1 MAIIKVNKTKNYTT
15 ISNFHLREKDMSL
28 KAKGLLSLMLS
39 LPEDWDYSVGGL
51 AKLSKDGKDSVTNTL
66 IELERFGYVKRTQCL
81 NDKKQFDGYDYDIY
95 EEPQFEEEN
104 PLTGNPLTEN
114 PLTGNP
120 LTENP
125 LTGNPLTE
133 NPLTGNPL
141 TGNPPQLNTNINKLL
156 INNKE
161 EKYKKEEKT
170 EIPYVEIIDYLNW
183 KTKSHYKY
191 NTNKTRDCIKARWNE
206 GFMLED
212 FKKVIDNKS
221 KEWLGDP
228 KYENYLRPETLFGNK
243 FEGYLNSKS
252 TKRYLGNKQ
261 VKDTPNWYEDY
272 QREVSNLIEN
282 NKAKNGE
289 EKDLKELEDFFGV
302 NKEAEK

>member
-1 MAIIKVNKTKNYTT
+1 MKRNNY
-15 ISNFHLREKDMSL
+15 ILIQDWMVEELNL
-28 KAKGLLSLMLS
+28 KGNELLV
-39 LPEDWDYSVGGL
+39 Y
-51 AKLSKDGKDSVTNTL
+51 A
-66 IELERFGYVKRTQCL
+66 
-81 NDKKQFDGYDYDIY
+81 
-95 EEPQFEEEN
+95 
-104 PLTGNPLTEN
+104 
-114 PLTGNP
+114 
-120 LTENP
+120 
-125 LTGNPLTE
+125 
-133 NPLTGNPL
+133 
-141 TGNPPQLNTNINKLL
+141 L
-156 INNKE
+156 INGFSQDDESCFNGSIQYLSNLLNITRRCVINVLSSLVEKGYLTKTTKILDGVTTCEYRRTNFRGSEKNSLGSEKNSQGGSEKNSPNNKVLENKIIKE
-161 EKYKKEEKT
+161 EKYKKEEKC
-170 EIPYVEIIDYLNW
+170 EIPYVEIIDYLNL

-206 GFMLED
+206 GFTLED

-289 EKDLKELEDFFGV
+289 EKNLKELEDFFGV

>member
-81 NDKKQFDGYDYDIY
+81 NDKNQFDGYDYDIY
-95 EEPQFEEEN
+95 EEPQFEEE
-104 PLTGNPLTEN
+104 T
-114 PLTGNP
+114 
-120 LTENP
+120 
-125 LTGNPLTE
+125 
-133 NPLTGNPL
+133 PLTGNPL

-170 EIPYVEIIDYLNW
+170 EIPYVEIIDYLNL

-191 NTNKTRDCIKARWNE
+191 NTNKTRDCIKARWRE
-206 GFMLED
+206 GFRLED

-252 TKRYLGNKQ
+252 TKRYLGNK
-261 VKDTPNWYEDY
+261 
-272 QREVSNLIEN
+272 
-282 NKAKNGE
+282 
-289 EKDLKELEDFFGV
+289 
-302 NKEAEK
+302 

>member
-1 MAIIKVNKTKNYTT
+1 MAIIKINKTKNYTT

-81 NDKKQFDGYDYDIY
+81 NDKNQFDGYDYDIY
-95 EEPQFEEEN
+95 EEPQFEEE
-104 PLTGNPLTEN
+104 T
-114 PLTGNP
+114 
-120 LTENP
+120 
-125 LTGNPLTE
+125 
-133 NPLTGNPL
+133 PLTGNPL
-141 TGNPPQLNTNINKLL
+141 TGNPQQLNTNITKLL

-161 EKYKKEEKT
+161 EKYKKEEKC
-170 EIPYVEIIDYLNW
+170 EIPYVEIIDYLNL

-191 NTNKTRDCIKARWNE
+191 NTNKTRGCIKARWNE
-206 GFMLED
+206 GFRLED

-282 NKAKNGE
+282 NKTKNGE
-289 EKDLKELEDFFGV
+289 EKNLKELEDFFGV

>member
-1 MAIIKVNKTKNYTT
+1 M
-15 ISNFHLREKDMSL
+15 
-28 KAKGLLSLMLS
+28 
-39 LPEDWDYSVGGL
+39 
-51 AKLSKDGKDSVTNTL
+51 
-66 IELERFGYVKRTQCL
+66 
-81 NDKKQFDGYDYDIY
+81 
-95 EEPQFEEEN
+95 
-104 PLTGNPLTEN
+104 TGNPQ
-114 PLTGNP
+114 
-120 LTENP
+120 
-125 LTGNPLTE
+125 
-133 NPLTGNPL
+133 
-141 TGNPPQLNTNINKLL
+141 QLNTNILNTNL
-156 INNKE
+156 IKE
-161 EKYKKEEKT
+161 EKYKKEEKC
-170 EIPYVEIIDYLNW
+170 EIPYVEIIDYLNL

-206 GFMLED
+206 GFRLED

-252 TKRYLGNKQ
+252 TRRYLGNKQ

-289 EKDLKELEDFFGV
+289 EKDLKELENFFGV

>member
-66 IELERFGYVKRTQCL
+66 MELERFGYVKRTQCL
-81 NDKKQFDGYDYDIY
+81 NDKNQFDGYDYDIY
-95 EEPQFEEEN
+95 EEPQFEEE
-104 PLTGNPLTEN
+104 T
-114 PLTGNP
+114 
-120 LTENP
+120 
-125 LTGNPLTE
+125 
-133 NPLTGNPL
+133 PLTGNPL
-141 TGNPPQLNTNINKLL
+141 TGNPQQLNTNILNTNL
-156 INNKE
+156 IKE

-170 EIPYVEIIDYLNW
+170 EIPYVEIIDYLNL

-206 GFMLED
+206 GFRLED

-302 NKEAEK
+302 NKEVEK

>member
-114 PLTGNP
+114 PLTG
-120 LTENP
+120 
-125 LTGNPLTE
+125 

>member
-81 NDKKQFDGYDYDIY
+81 NDKNQFDGYDYDIY
-95 EEPQFEEEN
+95 EEPQFEEE
-104 PLTGNPLTEN
+104 T
-114 PLTGNP
+114 
-120 LTENP
+120 
-125 LTGNPLTE
+125 
-133 NPLTGNPL
+133 PLTGNPL
-141 TGNPPQLNTNINKLL
+141 TGNPPQLNTNILNTNL
-156 INNKE
+156 IKE

-170 EIPYVEIIDYLNW
+170 EIPYVEIIDYLNL

-191 NTNKTRDCIKARWNE
+191 STNKTIACIKARWRE
-206 GFMLED
+206 GFRLED

-289 EKDLKELEDFFGV
+289 EKNLKELEDFFGV

>member
-66 IELERFGYVKRTQCL
+66 MELERFGYVKRTQCL

-95 EEPQFEEEN
+95 EEPQFEE
-104 PLTGNPLTEN
+104 
-114 PLTGNP
+114 
-120 LTENP
+120 
-125 LTGNPLTE
+125 E

-170 EIPYVEIIDYLNW
+170 EIPYVEIIDYLNL

-289 EKDLKELEDFFGV
+289 EKNLKELEDFFGV

>member
-81 NDKKQFDGYDYDIY
+81 NDKNQFDGYDYDIY
-95 EEPQFEEEN
+95 EEPQFEEE
-104 PLTGNPLTEN
+104 T
-114 PLTGNP
+114 
-120 LTENP
+120 
-125 LTGNPLTE
+125 
-133 NPLTGNPL
+133 PLTGNPL
-141 TGNPPQLNTNINKLL
+141 TGNPPQLNTNILNTNL
-156 INNKE
+156 IKE
-161 EKYKKEEKT
+161 EKYKKEEKC
-170 EIPYVEIIDYLNW
+170 EIPYVEIIDYLNL

-191 NTNKTRDCIKARWNE
+191 NTNKTRGCIKARWQE
-206 GFMLED
+206 GFRLDD

-289 EKDLKELEDFFGV
+289 EKNLKELEDFFGV

>member
-81 NDKKQFDGYDYDIY
+81 NDKNQFDGYDYDIY
-95 EEPQFEEEN
+95 EEPQFEEE
-104 PLTGNPLTEN
+104 T
-114 PLTGNP
+114 
-120 LTENP
+120 
-125 LTGNPLTE
+125 
-133 NPLTGNPL
+133 PLTGNPL
-141 TGNPPQLNTNINKLL
+141 TGNPQQLNTNILNTNL
-156 INNKE
+156 IKE
-161 EKYKKEEKT
+161 EKYKKEEKC
-170 EIPYVEIIDYLNW
+170 EIPYVEIIDYLNL

-191 NTNKTRDCIKARWNE
+191 STNKTIACIKARWNE
-206 GFMLED
+206 GFRLED

-289 EKDLKELEDFFGV
+289 EKDLKELENFFGV
-302 NKEAEK
+302 NKEVEK

>member
-66 IELERFGYVKRTQCL
+66 MELERFGYVKRTQCL
-81 NDKKQFDGYDYDIY
+81 NDKNQFDGYDYDIY
-95 EEPQFEEEN
+95 EEPQFEEE
-104 PLTGNPLTEN
+104 T
-114 PLTGNP
+114 
-120 LTENP
+120 
-125 LTGNPLTE
+125 
-133 NPLTGNPL
+133 PLTGNPL
-141 TGNPPQLNTNINKLL
+141 TGNPQQLNTNILNTNL
-156 INNKE
+156 IKE
-161 EKYKKEEKT
+161 EKYKKEEKC
-170 EIPYVEIIDYLNW
+170 EIPYVEIIDYLNL

-206 GFMLED
+206 GFRLED

-252 TKRYLGNKQ
+252 TRRYLGNKQ

-289 EKDLKELEDFFGV
+289 EKDLKELENFFGV

>member
-95 EEPQFEEEN
+95 EEPQFEE
-104 PLTGNPLTEN
+104 EN

>member
-81 NDKKQFDGYDYDIY
+81 NDKNQFDGYDYDIY
-95 EEPQFEEEN
+95 EEPQFEEET
-104 PLTGNPLTEN
+104 PLTGNPLT
-114 PLTGNP
+114 G
-120 LTENP
+120 
-125 LTGNPLTE
+125 

-141 TGNPPQLNTNINKLL
+141 TGNPPQLNTNILNTNL
-156 INNKE
+156 IKE
-161 EKYKKEEKT
+161 EKYKKEEKC
-170 EIPYVEIIDYLNW
+170 EIPYVEIIDYLNL
-183 KTKSHYKY
+183 KTKSNYKY

-206 GFMLED
+206 GFRIED

-289 EKDLKELEDFFGV
+289 EKNLKELEDFFGV
-302 NKEAEK
+302 NKEVEK

>member
-39 LPEDWDYSVGGL
+39 LPEDWDYSVVGL
-51 AKLSKDGKDSVTNTL
+51 AKLSKDGKDSVANTL

-81 NDKKQFDGYDYDIY
+81 NDKNQFDGYDYDIY
-95 EEPQFEEEN
+95 EEPQFEEE
-104 PLTGNPLTEN
+104 T
-114 PLTGNP
+114 
-120 LTENP
+120 
-125 LTGNPLTE
+125 
-133 NPLTGNPL
+133 PLTGNPL
-141 TGNPPQLNTNINKLL
+141 TGNPPQLNTNILNTNL
-156 INNKE
+156 IKE
-161 EKYKKEEKT
+161 EKYKKEEKC
-170 EIPYVEIIDYLNW
+170 EIPYVEIIDYLNL

-191 NTNKTRDCIKARWNE
+191 NTNKTISCIKARWNE
-206 GFMLED
+206 GFRLED

>member
-66 IELERFGYVKRTQCL
+66 MELERFGYVKRTQCL
-81 NDKKQFDGYDYDIY
+81 NDKNQFDGYDYDIY
-95 EEPQFEEEN
+95 EEPQFEEET
-104 PLTGNPLTEN
+104 PLTG
-114 PLTGNP
+114 
-120 LTENP
+120 
-125 LTGNPLTE
+125 

-141 TGNPPQLNTNINKLL
+141 TGNPLTGNPLTGNPLTGNPQQLNTNINKLL

-170 EIPYVEIIDYLNW
+170 EIPYVVIIDYLNL

-191 NTNKTRDCIKARWNE
+191 NTNKTRDCIKARWRE
-206 GFMLED
+206 GFRLED

>member
-66 IELERFGYVKRTQCL
+66 MELERFGYVKRTQCL

-95 EEPQFEEEN
+95 EEPQFEE
-104 PLTGNPLTEN
+104 
-114 PLTGNP
+114 
-120 LTENP
+120 
-125 LTGNPLTE
+125 E

-170 EIPYVEIIDYLNW
+170 EIPYVEIIDYLNL

-191 NTNKTRDCIKARWNE
+191 NTNKTRDCIIARWRE
-206 GFMLED
+206 GFRLED

>member
-15 ISNFHLREKDMSL
+15 ISNFHLKEKDMSL

-66 IELERFGYVKRTQCL
+66 MELERFGYVKRTQCL
-81 NDKKQFDGYDYDIY
+81 NDKNQFDGYDYDIY
-95 EEPQFEEEN
+95 EEPQFGKE
-104 PLTGNPLTEN
+104 T
-114 PLTGNP
+114 
-120 LTENP
+120 
-125 LTGNPLTE
+125 
-133 NPLTGNPL
+133 PLTGNPL
-141 TGNPPQLNTNINKLL
+141 TGNPQQLNTNILNTNL
-156 INNKE
+156 IKE
-161 EKYKKEEKT
+161 EKYKKEEKC
-170 EIPYVEIIDYLNW
+170 EIPYVEIIDYLNL

-191 NTNKTRDCIKARWNE
+191 NTNKTRDCIKARWRE
-206 GFMLED
+206 GFRLED

-252 TKRYLGNKQ
+252 TRRYLGNKQ

-282 NKAKNGE
+282 NKAKIQI
-289 EKDLKELEDFFGV
+289 
-302 NKEAEK
+302 

>member
-66 IELERFGYVKRTQCL
+66 MELERFGYVKRTQCL
-81 NDKKQFDGYDYDIY
+81 NDKNQFDGYDYDIY
-95 EEPQFEEEN
+95 EEPQFEE
-104 PLTGNPLTEN
+104 
-114 PLTGNP
+114 
-120 LTENP
+120 
-125 LTGNPLTE
+125 E

-170 EIPYVEIIDYLNW
+170 EIPYVEIIDYLNL

-191 NTNKTRDCIKARWNE
+191 NTNKTRDCIIARWRE
-206 GFMLED
+206 GFRLED

>member
-15 ISNFHLREKDMSL
+15 ISNFHLKEKEMSL

-81 NDKKQFDGYDYDIY
+81 NDKNQFDGYDYDIY
-95 EEPQFEEEN
+95 EEPQFEEE
-104 PLTGNPLTEN
+104 T
-114 PLTGNP
+114 
-120 LTENP
+120 
-125 LTGNPLTE
+125 
-133 NPLTGNPL
+133 PLTGNPL
-141 TGNPPQLNTNINKLL
+141 TGNPQQLNTNKLNTNKL
-156 INNKE
+156 KE
-161 EKYKKEEKT
+161 EKYKKEEKC
-170 EIPYVEIIDYLNW
+170 EIPYVEIIDYLNL

-206 GFMLED
+206 GFRLED

-252 TKRYLGNKQ
+252 TRRYLGNKQ

-289 EKDLKELEDFFGV
+289 EKNLKELEDFFGV

>member
-15 ISNFHLREKDMSL
+15 ISNFHLKEKEMSL

-81 NDKKQFDGYDYDIY
+81 NDKNQFDGYDYDIY
-95 EEPQFEEEN
+95 EKPQFEEE
-104 PLTGNPLTEN
+104 T
-114 PLTGNP
+114 
-120 LTENP
+120 
-125 LTGNPLTE
+125 
-133 NPLTGNPL
+133 PLTGNPL
-141 TGNPPQLNTNINKLL
+141 TGNPQQLNTNKLNTNKL
-156 INNKE
+156 KE
-161 EKYKKEEKT
+161 EKYKKEEKC
-170 EIPYVEIIDYLNW
+170 EIPYVEIIDYLNL

-191 NTNKTRDCIKARWNE
+191 STNKTIACIKARWNE
-206 GFMLED
+206 GFTLED

-289 EKDLKELEDFFGV
+289 EKDLKELEKFFGV

>member
-1 MAIIKVNKTKNYTT
+1 MKRNNY
-15 ISNFHLREKDMSL
+15 ILIQDWMVEELNL
-28 KAKGLLSLMLS
+28 KGNELLV
-39 LPEDWDYSVGGL
+39 Y
-51 AKLSKDGKDSVTNTL
+51 A
-66 IELERFGYVKRTQCL
+66 
-81 NDKKQFDGYDYDIY
+81 
-95 EEPQFEEEN
+95 
-104 PLTGNPLTEN
+104 
-114 PLTGNP
+114 
-120 LTENP
+120 
-125 LTGNPLTE
+125 
-133 NPLTGNPL
+133 
-141 TGNPPQLNTNINKLL
+141 L
-156 INNKE
+156 INGFSQDDESCFNGSIQYLSNLLNITRRCVINVLSSLVEKGYLTKTTKILDGVTTCEYRRTNFRGSEKNSPNNKVLENKIIKE
-161 EKYKKEEKT
+161 EKYKKEEKC
-170 EIPYVEIIDYLNW
+170 EIPYVEIIDYLNL

>member
-66 IELERFGYVKRTQCL
+66 MELERFGYVKRTQCL
-81 NDKKQFDGYDYDIY
+81 NDKNQFDGYDYDIY
-95 EEPQFEEEN
+95 EEPQFEEE
-104 PLTGNPLTEN
+104 T
-114 PLTGNP
+114 
-120 LTENP
+120 
-125 LTGNPLTE
+125 
-133 NPLTGNPL
+133 PLTGNPL
-141 TGNPPQLNTNINKLL
+141 TGNPQQLNTNINKLL

-170 EIPYVEIIDYLNW
+170 EIPYVVIIDYLNL

-191 NTNKTRDCIKARWNE
+191 NTNKTRDCIKARWRE
-206 GFMLED
+206 GFRLED

>member
-81 NDKKQFDGYDYDIY
+81 NDKNQFDGYDYDIY
-95 EEPQFEEEN
+95 EKPQFEEETPLTGN
-104 PLTGNPLTEN
+104 PLTGNPLT
-114 PLTGNP
+114 G
-120 LTENP
+120 
-125 LTGNPLTE
+125 

-141 TGNPPQLNTNINKLL
+141 TGNPPQLNTNILNTNL
-156 INNKE
+156 IKE
-161 EKYKKEEKT
+161 EKYKKEEKC
-170 EIPYVEIIDYLNW
+170 EIPYVEIIDYLNL

-191 NTNKTRDCIKARWNE
+191 STNKTIACIKARWNE
-206 GFMLED
+206 GFRLED

-289 EKDLKELEDFFGV
+289 EKDLKELENFFGV
-302 NKEAEK
+302 NKEAEN

>member
-66 IELERFGYVKRTQCL
+66 MELERFGYVKRTQCL

-104 PLTGNPLTEN
+104 PLTGNPLT
-114 PLTGNP
+114 G
-120 LTENP
+120 
-125 LTGNPLTE
+125 

-170 EIPYVEIIDYLNW
+170 EIPYVEIIDYLNL

-289 EKDLKELEDFFGV
+289 EKNLKELEDFFGV

>member
-95 EEPQFEEEN
+95 EEPQFEEET
-104 PLTGNPLTEN
+104 PLTGNPLT
-114 PLTGNP
+114 G
-120 LTENP
+120 
-125 LTGNPLTE
+125 

-141 TGNPPQLNTNINKLL
+141 TGNPPQLNTNILNTNL
-156 INNKE
+156 IKE
-161 EKYKKEEKT
+161 EKYKKEEKC
-170 EIPYVEIIDYLNW
+170 EIPYVEIIDYLNL

-191 NTNKTRDCIKARWNE
+191 STNKTIACIKARWNE

-272 QREVSNLIEN
+272 QREVRNLIEN

-289 EKDLKELEDFFGV
+289 EKDLKELENFFGV
-302 NKEAEK
+302 NK

>member
-39 LPEDWDYSVGGL
+39 LPEDWDYSVVGL

-81 NDKKQFDGYDYDIY
+81 NDKNQFDGYDYDIY
-95 EEPQFEEEN
+95 EEPQFEEE
-104 PLTGNPLTEN
+104 T
-114 PLTGNP
+114 
-120 LTENP
+120 
-125 LTGNPLTE
+125 
-133 NPLTGNPL
+133 PLTGNPL
-141 TGNPPQLNTNINKLL
+141 TGNPPQLNTNILNTNL
-156 INNKE
+156 IKE
-161 EKYKKEEKT
+161 EKYKKEEKC
-170 EIPYVEIIDYLNW
+170 EIPYVEIIDYLNL

-191 NTNKTRDCIKARWNE
+191 NTNKTIACIKARWNE
-206 GFMLED
+206 GFRLED

-272 QREVSNLIEN
+272 QREVSKLIEN

-289 EKDLKELEDFFGV
+289 EKNLKELEDFFGV

>member
-81 NDKKQFDGYDYDIY
+81 NDKNQFDGYDYDIY
-95 EEPQFEEEN
+95 EEPQFEEK
-104 PLTGNPLTEN
+104 T
-114 PLTGNP
+114 
-120 LTENP
+120 
-125 LTGNPLTE
+125 
-133 NPLTGNPL
+133 PLTGNPL
-141 TGNPPQLNTNINKLL
+141 TGNPPQLNTNILNTNL
-156 INNKE
+156 IKE
-161 EKYKKEEKT
+161 EKYKKEEKCK
-170 EIPYVEIIDYLNW
+170 IPYVEIIDYLNL

-191 NTNKTRDCIKARWNE
+191 NTNKTRGCIKARWNE

-252 TKRYLGNKQ
+252 TRRYLGNKQ

-289 EKDLKELEDFFGV
+289 EKDLKELENFFGV

>member
-39 LPEDWDYSVGGL
+39 LPEDWDYSVSGL

-81 NDKKQFDGYDYDIY
+81 NDKNQFDGYDYDIY
-95 EEPQFEEEN
+95 EEPQFEEET
-104 PLTGNPLTEN
+104 PLTGNPLT
-114 PLTGNP
+114 G
-120 LTENP
+120 
-125 LTGNPLTE
+125 

-141 TGNPPQLNTNINKLL
+141 TGNPPQLNTNILNTNL
-156 INNKE
+156 IKE
-161 EKYKKEEKT
+161 EKYKKEEKC
-170 EIPYVEIIDYLNW
+170 EIPYVEIIDYLNL

-206 GFMLED
+206 GFTLED

-289 EKDLKELEDFFGV
+289 EKNLKELEDFFGV
-302 NKEAEK
+302 NK

>member
-15 ISNFHLREKDMSL
+15 ISNFHLREKNMSL

-81 NDKKQFDGYDYDIY
+81 NDKNQFDGYDYDIY
-95 EEPQFEEEN
+95 EEPQFEEE
-104 PLTGNPLTEN
+104 T
-114 PLTGNP
+114 
-120 LTENP
+120 
-125 LTGNPLTE
+125 
-133 NPLTGNPL
+133 PLTGNPL
-141 TGNPPQLNTNINKLL
+141 TGNPQQLNTNILNTNL
-156 INNKE
+156 IKE
-161 EKYKKEEKT
+161 EKYKKEEKC
-170 EIPYVEIIDYLNW
+170 EIPYVEIIDYLNL

-191 NTNKTRDCIKARWNE
+191 STNKTIACIKARWNE
-206 GFMLED
+206 GFRLED

-261 VKDTPNWYEDY
+261 VKDTPDWYEDY

-289 EKDLKELEDFFGV
+289 EKNLKELEDFFGV
-302 NKEAEK
+302 NKEVEK

>member
-81 NDKKQFDGYDYDIY
+81 NDKNQFDGYDYDIY
-95 EEPQFEEEN
+95 EEPQFEE
-104 PLTGNPLTEN
+104 
-114 PLTGNP
+114 
-120 LTENP
+120 
-125 LTGNPLTE
+125 E

-170 EIPYVEIIDYLNW
+170 EIPYVEIIDYLNL

-191 NTNKTRDCIKARWNE
+191 NTNKTRDCIKARWRE
-206 GFMLED
+206 GFRLED

-252 TKRYLGNKQ
+252 TRRYLGNKQ

-289 EKDLKELEDFFGV
+289 EKDLKELENFFGV

>member
-95 EEPQFEEEN
+95 EEPQFEEE
-104 PLTGNPLTEN
+104 T
-114 PLTGNP
+114 
-120 LTENP
+120 
-125 LTGNPLTE
+125 
-133 NPLTGNPL
+133 PLTGNPL
-141 TGNPPQLNTNINKLL
+141 TGNPPQLNTNILNTNL
-156 INNKE
+156 IKE
-161 EKYKKEEKT
+161 EKYKKEEKC
-170 EIPYVEIIDYLNW
+170 EIPYVEIIDYLNL

-191 NTNKTRDCIKARWNE
+191 STNKTIACIKARWNE

-272 QREVSNLIEN
+272 QREVRNLIEN

-289 EKDLKELEDFFGV
+289 EKDLKELENFFGV
-302 NKEAEK
+302 NK

>member
-95 EEPQFEEEN
+95 EEPQFEEE
-104 PLTGNPLTEN
+104 T
-114 PLTGNP
+114 
-120 LTENP
+120 
-125 LTGNPLTE
+125 
-133 NPLTGNPL
+133 PLTGNPL

-170 EIPYVEIIDYLNW
+170 EIPYVEIIDYLNL

-191 NTNKTRDCIKARWNE
+191 NTNKTRDCIKARWRE
-206 GFMLED
+206 GFRLED

-261 VKDTPNWYEDY
+261 VKDTPDWYEDY

-289 EKDLKELEDFFGV
+289 EKNLKELEDFFGV